1 MESSHDASWPSGFV
15 ALMFGA
21 VAPVL
26 APFCC
31 HACIEACHNLDP
43 RILCLFTDN
52 LFGDSGTILNLRP
65 HHIGR
70 EVNVVWPICEYVV
83 VVEWGQQFSLPQ
95 ENGDQLC
102 LNGIPLPL
110 WC

>member
-1 MESSHDASWPSGFV
+1 
-15 ALMFGA
+15 MFGA